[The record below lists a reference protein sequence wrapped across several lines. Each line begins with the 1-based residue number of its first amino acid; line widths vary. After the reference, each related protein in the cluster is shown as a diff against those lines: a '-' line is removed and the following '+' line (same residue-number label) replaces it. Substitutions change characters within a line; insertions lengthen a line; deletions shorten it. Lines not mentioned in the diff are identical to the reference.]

1 MLAVQGLVQEKP
13 KVSVKLLLHAKL
25 AGVEPARTHFP
36 LRASTL
42 LKKDREFCPR
52 EHALLDLGLGKMHGE
67 FVGTSLRH
75 TFNHG
80 KDTEKRVRNVYLRKE
95 AVGLWKCRVCR
106 HVHHIFGNCPDPA
119 PCPKCGHKFH
129 WEYVEPEFTDP
140 DTMVQ
145 GHIDILLKFQ
155 QKPKLHMVELKT
167 MAPDEFKTLA
177 APLAEHR
184 QRTAL
189 YLQLT
194 ARSSWEHAQRVDTS
208 EASILYISKGYG
220 CKDNTLRDHGI
231 KDMPMSPYKEFIIKR
246 DDTLN
251 VTPLAKARVIKVWRD
266 DKQGMPGASARVIH
280 DPKGQDVQLVRR
292 VLLREI
298 PEHNDMVGKGEAPP
312 RGQNRSRVAP
322 LS

>member
-1 MLAVQGLVQEKP
+1 VLAVQGLVQEKP

-52 EHALLDLGLGKMHGE
+52 EHALLDMGLGKLHGE

-194 ARSSWEHAQRVDTS
+194 ARSSWEHAQRVDTT

-251 VTPLAKARVIKVWRD
+251 VTALAKARVIKVWRD
-266 DKQGMPGASARVIH
+266 DKQGMPAGICQSSMTPRAKTCSSCAACFSGKY
-280 DPKGQDVQLVRR
+280 PSTMTWLEKGKPRH
-292 VLLREI
+292 E
-298 PEHNDMVGKGEAPP
+298 GKTVVE
-312 RGQNRSRVAP
+312 
-322 LS
+322 